1 MLIATADKICITK
14 GDDALLTVLV
24 DGYEMQDGDTMTLTV
39 RRSSSDTGDATKL
52 LEITSTTNVLTFTHT
67 ATAALAVGEYSAD
80 IQLETDDGM
89 IYTVWPL
96 LPDALRAR
104 EMNFRNFVVMPEVT
118 KA

>member
-39 RRSSSDTGDATKL
+39 RNSSADTGTALKTF
-52 LEITSTTNVLTFTHT
+52 TSSTNVLTLGHT
-67 ATAALAVGEYSAD
+67 ATGALAVGEYSAD
-80 IQLETDDGM
+80 IQITTDDGL

-96 LPDALRAR
+96 LPDAFRSR
-104 EMNFRNFVVMPEVT
+104 DMNFRNFVVMPEVT
-118 KA
+118 K